1 MDTNVMRKYNK
12 DSEKPLDFVQYD
24 QGEDRWLCT
33 LLLQRGW
40 RIDYC
45 AASDSYTAC
54 PEAFG
59 EFFNQR
65 RRWMPSTIANIFD
78 LLGSAGEVVQAN
90 PDISR
95 LSIWPVMSQ
104 REFVKLMLCLHSG
117 FILPTR

>member
-40 RIDYC
+40 GIDYC

-78 LLGSAGEVVQAN
+78 LLGSASEVVQAN

-95 LSIWPVMSQ
+95 LSIWPVKS
-104 REFVKLMLCLHSG
+104 
-117 FILPTR
+117 